1 MTPDEARRAESQ
13 ALANQD
19 EALRQGM
26 EELEARGAADAEEL
40 AAARTDAESTEAL
53 GRETLNCAWTVED

>member
-53 GRETLNCAWTVED
+53 GREALNCAWTVEE